1 MKRNTLLPGLAL
13 AVGLAIVPHCY
24 GVAQEESEDE
34 TDPISV
40 SGSATLVSDYR
51 FRGVSLSSENVAI
64 QGAMTVSTDIGFYA
78 GFWGS
83 SIETFTNPPP
93 ALLPDEITGAEAEI
107 DVVFG
112 YSTSFDA
119 LSLNVGTTYFHFPGG
134 IDVDYWEPYLNLGYG
149 SGPLSASVLVA
160 YAPDQDDI
168 GGEDN
173 IYLNGGLSY
182 ALESMPIPL
191 SFSAS
196 LGYEDGAFGDDKL
209 DWSLGVSATVYG
221 VDLGVSYVDTDIDGD
236 LTDATVIGSIGV
248 SF

>member
-1 MKRNTLLPGLAL
+1 MERKTLFPGLIL
-13 AVGLAIVPHCY
+13 AAGLAIVPHSNV
-24 GVAQEESEDE
+24 VAQEESEGE
-34 TDPISV
+34 SEPISV
-40 SGSATLVSDYR
+40 SGSASLVSDYR
-51 FRGVSLSSENVAI
+51 FRGVSLSSEDIAI
-64 QGAMTVSTDIGFYA
+64 QGSMTVSTDTGFYA

-93 ALLPDEITGAEAEI
+93 DLLPADITGAEAEI

-119 LSLNVGTTYFHFPGG
+119 LSVNVGTTYFHFPGG

-149 SGPLSASVLVA
+149 PGPLSASVLVA

-182 ALESMPIPL
+182 SLDSTPVPL

-196 LGYEDGAFGDDKL
+196 LGYEDGAFGDDKV

-221 VDLGVSYVDTDIDGD
+221 VNLGLSYVDTNIGGD